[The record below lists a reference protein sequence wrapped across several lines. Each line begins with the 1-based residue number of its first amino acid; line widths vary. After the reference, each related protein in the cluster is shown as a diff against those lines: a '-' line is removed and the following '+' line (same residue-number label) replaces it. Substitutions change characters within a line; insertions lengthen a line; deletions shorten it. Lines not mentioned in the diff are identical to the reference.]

1 MKVTTQPAAKKSPT
15 VAQHIKALNGTR
27 GTGPYFVLVLHV
39 RAWNEIQVRLTN
51 GESAIA
57 TEHIALGRTAQSR
70 REAIDLMYQTV
81 KAYIEP

>member
-1 MKVTTQPAAKKSPT
+1 MTTQTAATKKPLT

-27 GTGPYFVLVLHV
+27 GSGPYFVLVLHV

-51 GESAIA
+51 GECAIA

-70 REAIDLMYQTV
+70 REAIDLVYQTV